1 MALLLDQQAAA
12 RPAVV
17 SGKRVAT
24 LFVATSFLG
33 SFLLFLVQ
41 PMVAKFLLPL
51 VGGSTALWTT
61 AMVFFQVTLLIGYG
75 FAHLSTNRLGM
86 RRHVPAQLVILAV
99 PLLVLPIAVPGGW
112 QLDRSLPTSLWV
124 LWALLVMV
132 ALPFFALATASPTL
146 QRWFSVTTHPHAGDP
161 YFLYAAGNVG
171 SVLALLIY
179 PLVLEPLLS
188 SRGQAQLWSG
198 VYVAF
203 LVGFVACGA
212 VVRRADTVAALGL
225 DVDIDAGPAIDW
237 SRRGRWLLWSFV
249 PSALML
255 GVTAHISTDLGSFP
269 LLWVIPLLL
278 YLSTFII
285 AFGADSDRRSG
296 LAGRVVWLG
305 APIVVL
311 TFFAPVS
318 LALLLGAIHLVWF
331 FAAALVAHSRLAADR
346 PAASR
351 LTEFYVMLSVGGA
364 LGGVFASLLAPAIFE
379 SILEYPIAIGLVLLI
394 TPLAQGVR
402 SAAFPSGA
410 PALTALVALVLAVLL
425 VPEMILA
432 LGLAAAIL
440 AYLTRG
446 AQVSIA
452 ILLVALMATPGNLP
466 SSDRIFRDRSFFGM
480 YTVTDQD
487 DGSRIIQSGTTLHG
501 RQFLDAQRSGNPV
514 SYYFGSGPAGQVF
527 LSRSDRDEVGVVGL
541 GAGALAGFGRPG
553 DKYTFYE
560 IDQLVVDIASDT
572 DLFTYLADSQADIT
586 VDVVDGRLGLQEA
599 KPQFDIVVVD
609 AFSSDAIPIHL
620 LTREAVQL
628 YLDRLAPGG
637 VVLMHISNRHF
648 DLGPVLGRIGSDL
661 GATALIQTYAPD
673 AAELE
678 AGASNSDWIVMAEDP
693 ASLDP
698 LDLERWDQLS
708 DSGPLWTDDWSNPLA
723 ALKF

>member
-1 MALLLDQQAAA
+1 MALLLNQHAAS

-17 SGKRVAT
+17 SGRRVAT

-86 RRHVPAQLVILAV
+86 RRHVPAQLVVLAV

-225 DVDIDAGPAIDW
+225 DAGIDEGPPIDW
-237 SRRGRWLLWSFV
+237 SRRGRWLLWSFI

-285 AFGADSDRRSG
+285 AFGTDSDRRSR

-318 LALLLGAIHLVWF
+318 LALLLGAAHLVWF

-364 LGGVFASLLAPAIFE
+364 LGGVFASLLAPVIFE

-394 TPLAQGVR
+394 TPLAQGAR
-402 SAAFPSGA
+402 PAAFPSGT
-410 PALTALVALVLAVLL
+410 PALIAALALGVL

-432 LGLAAAIL
+432 FGLAAAIL
-440 AYLTRG
+440 AYATRG

-452 ILLVALMATPGNLP
+452 IILVALMATPGNFP
-466 SSDRIFRDRSFFGM
+466 SSDRAFRDRSFFGM

-487 DGSRIIQSGTTLHG
+487 DGSRILQSGTTVHG
-501 RQFLDAQRSGNPV
+501 LQFVDPDRSLDPV
-514 SYYFGSGPAGQVF
+514 SYYFGDGPVGQVF
-527 LSRSDRDEVGVVGL
+527 YSKPDRNDIAVVGL
-541 GAGALAGFGRPG
+541 GAGTLAGYGRPG
-553 DKYTFYE
+553 DNYTFYE

-572 DLFTYLADSQADIT
+572 DLFTYLSDARADVT
-586 VDVVDGRLGLQEA
+586 VNVVDGRLGLQDSETE
-599 KPQFDIVVVD
+599 FDIVVVD

-637 VVLMHISNRHF
+637 VLLMHISNRHF
-648 DLGPVLGRIGSDL
+648 DLAPILGRIGADV
-661 GATALIQTYAPD
+661 GATALFQFYEPT
-673 AAELE
+673 AAQFE
-678 AGASNSDWIVMAEDP
+678 AGASISAWVVLAQDP
-693 ASLDP
+693 EALSP
-698 LDLERWDQLS
+698 LDLDRWTLLG
-708 DSGPLWTDDWSNPLA
+708 DSGPLWTDDWSNPLS